1 MMRRIALTMAVLA
14 LAAPTAT
21 ADVWNDLA
29 RYEYGDESNAGEAV
43 EKLLQD
49 TPVAEYGWLE
59 KGLIGVVASK
69 DATQTGK
76 AIACRML
83 QQVGTEACIPAVS
96 ALLGDEILSHYARL
110 VLERL
115 KSPKADAAMRDALAG
130 ASDSVAIGLL
140 GSLGERRDTEAV
152 PAAARLARS
161 EKTAVAEAA
170 IRALGAI
177 GGSQAAEV
185 LVSLKP
191 ERVLRPIRMQ
201 AMVDCALSLPP
212 AEAAA
217 LCETVLAGD
226 YGPARIAAL
235 RVLASADG
243 ARAAPRIA
251 QAIRGD
257 DTLFRK
263 GALGIVAETRGE
275 PLTRAMLDLLGDLP
289 PDRQT
294 GLVRALGTRGDKAAL
309 GPLTKLI
316 ASQNVPLRDAAITAI
331 ARLGDAGTVPVLLGM
346 AGTENLRARVA
357 EAIARMTADGVDDAL
372 GRAMDDRSLQKAAI
386 EAGIARG
393 AVAVVPGLLRLLSDD
408 DAALRRDAWSGVAA
422 LATADHVADVMKALV
437 NTKDAGERARAA
449 DAVKKIVSR
458 AEDKPAC
465 FKAIA
470 EYYDQVPDPTKAVI
484 LELGTV
490 SGDAEALKLQRQA
503 LTSES
508 NDLRGRAIRALA
520 AWPNEAAAE
529 DLLRL
534 AKEAPE
540 KVDRLVALRGYIR
553 IAGLKEARLSPAR
566 RTEMLKTAMDLAER
580 PEEKKLV
587 VSNLRQAAS
596 IEALNM
602 LKQYLADPALQAEA
616 EVAAADLIWELRT
629 RHAAEVADVAQQLLQ
644 SKNKT
649 VAQKASKTMADL
661 RKGRG
666 FVRSWLVSGVYRI
679 ENGNGE
685 AVHKAAFP
693 PETDDKGVEW
703 KRLKKGVSKETINLE
718 AGIGKEQQ
726 CCVYLRTT
734 LVSPAAQTVSLGLG
748 SDDGI
753 KVWLNG
759 KLVHDHWVTR
769 PCSPGQDVVQADLRK
784 GTNVLLL
791 KVTNEG
797 SHWAFSC
804 CVSQPDGMPVEGLK
818 VKAE

>member
-1 MMRRIALTMAVLA
+1 MTKRIALVVAIVA
-14 LAAPTAT
+14 LAAPAAM
-21 ADVWNDLA
+21 ADVWDDLA

-49 TPVAEYGWLE
+49 TPVAEYGRLE
-59 KGLIGVVASK
+59 KGLVGIVASK
-69 DATQTGK
+69 DATQAGK

-130 ASDSVAIGLL
+130 APDSVTIGLL
-140 GSLGERRDTEAV
+140 GSLGERRDAETV

-161 EKTAVAEAA
+161 EKTALAEAA

-177 GGSQAAEV
+177 GGSQAAEA
-185 LVSLKP
+185 LASLKP
-191 ERVLRPIRMQ
+191 ERVLVPVRME
-201 AMVDCALSLPP
+201 AMVRCASSLPP

-226 YGPARIAAL
+226 HGPARIAAL
-235 RVLASADG
+235 RALASADG
-243 ARAAPRIA
+243 AKAAPRIA

-257 DTLFRK
+257 DTMLCK

-275 PLTRAMLDLLGDLP
+275 ALTRAMLDLLSHLP
-289 PDRQT
+289 PERQA

-309 GPLTKLI
+309 EPLTKLI
-316 ASQNVPLRDAAITAI
+316 ASKDDPLRDAAITAV

-346 AGTENLRARVA
+346 AGTDDLRARVA
-357 EAIARMTADGVDDAL
+357 EAIGRMTADGIDEAL
-372 GRAMDDRSLQKAAI
+372 ARALDDRGLQKAAI

-393 AVAVVPGLLRLLSDD
+393 AVAIVPGLLGLVSAD
-408 DAALRRDAWSGVAA
+408 DAALRQDAWSGVAA
-422 LATADHVADVMKALV
+422 LATADHMADVMKALV
-437 NTKDAGERARAA
+437 DTKDDGERRRAV

-470 EYYDQVPDPTKAVI
+470 AYYDKVPDPTKAVI

-503 LTSES
+503 LASES
-508 NDLRGRAIRALA
+508 KDLRGRAIRALA
-520 AWPNEAAAE
+520 AWPNESAAE

-566 RTEMLKTAMDLAER
+566 RTGMLKTAMDLAER

-602 LKQYLADPALQAEA
+602 LKEYLTDPTLQAEA
-616 EVAAADLIWELRT
+616 EVAAAELIWELRT
-629 RHAAEVADVAQQLLQ
+629 SHTAEVAEVAQQLLQ

-661 RKGRG
+661 SKGRA
-666 FVRSWLVSGVYRI
+666 FVRGWLVSGVYRV

-685 AVHKAAFP
+685 AVHKAVFP

-703 KRLKKGVSKETINLE
+703 KRLKKGVGKETVNLE
-718 AGIGKEQQ
+718 AGVGKEQR
-726 CCVYLRTT
+726 CCVYVRTT
-734 LVSPAAQTVSLGLG
+734 LVSPSAQAVSLGLG

-769 PCSPGQDVVQADLRK
+769 PCSPGQDAAKANLQK
-784 GTNVLLL
+784 GPNVLLL

-804 CVSQPDGMPVEGLK
+804 RVSQPGGMPIEGLK